1 MKMKT
6 SPTKIFIENSSKK
19 KILKIKA
26 GTAETGEISF
36 LLKLKQLEGK
46 SFSL

>member
-1 MKMKT
+1 MKT

-19 KILKIKA
+19 ILKIKS